1 MTSTVRIIGGA
12 WRRLHLPIAPVE
24 GLRPS
29 PDRVRETLFNWLG
42 QDCSGW
48 SVLDLFAGT
57 GALGFE
63 AASRGAAQVSFIESN
78 KLAAQQLRLNV
89 QKISSQAGN
98 AHHQLVRGGA
108 DQSNSAMN
116 IAPKLIVQQA
126 DVGSWLAQKQSQLQS
141 QANARFDLVFA
152 DPPFRSDWM
161 DKILPHLA
169 QFVLPGG
176 IIYLE
181 WSDCLFDE
189 VPRKGTEPTAQSLA
203 ERMKIPKIDALRYL
217 KAGQVHAHLVGI
229 PAL

>member
-1 MTSTVRIIGGA
+1 
-12 WRRLHLPIAPVE
+12 
-24 GLRPS
+24 
-29 PDRVRETLFNWLG
+29 
-42 QDCSGW
+42 
-48 SVLDLFAGT
+48 LDLFAGT

-63 AASRGAAQVSFIESN
+63 AASRGAAQVSFVESN

-98 AHHQLVRGGA
+98 THHQLVRGGA

-126 DVGSWLAQKQSQLQS
+126 DVGSWLTQKQI

>member
-42 QDCSGW
+42 QDCTGW

-63 AASRGAAQVSFIESN
+63 AASRGASEVCFVESN

-89 QKISSQAGN
+89 EKLHQNTSSGKSGDVAP
-98 AHHQLVRGGA
+98 
-108 DQSNSAMN
+108 SP
-116 IAPKLIVQQA
+116 APKLQVQQA
-126 DVGSWLAQKQSQLQS
+126 DVGPWLAQKHSQPQS
-141 QANARFDLVFA
+141 RFDLVFA

-161 DKILPHLA
+161 DKILPHIAKLV
-169 QFVLPGG
+169 QPGG

-181 WSDCLFDE
+181 WSECLFDQ
-189 VPRKGTEPTAQSLA
+189 VPRKGVEPTANALA
-203 ERMKIPKIDALRYL
+203 DRMKIAKIDALRYL

>member
-12 WRRLHLPIAPVE
+12 WRRLHLPIAPVD

-42 QDCSGW
+42 QDCTGW

-63 AASRGAAQVSFIESN
+63 AASRGATQVCFVEN
-78 KLAAQQLRLNV
+78 NRLAAQQLRTNA
-89 QKISSQAGN
+89 QKLHTQATE
-98 AHHQLVRGGA
+98 HQA
-108 DQSNSAMN
+108 EEPTSNPVPS
-116 IAPKLIVQQA
+116 LQVQQM
-126 DVGSWLAQKQSQLQS
+126 DVALCLAQQRSRNPGS
-141 QANARFDLVFA
+141 RFDLVFA

-169 QFVLPGG
+169 QILVPGG
-176 IIYLE
+176 LIYLE
-181 WSDCLFDE
+181 WSECLFDQA
-189 VPRKGTEPTAQSLA
+189 PRKGVDLSANGLAQ
-203 ERMKIPKIDALRYL
+203 RMKTAKIDALRYL